1 MKKLI
6 AVLLALSC
14 MLIGAAAVA
23 ETLNI
28 AYMPNYGSLWSVE
41 TAINKGY
48 FEEEGLTINLVE
60 FADGPTIIAAMESG
74 SIDMGYIG
82 QGAHKLCI
90 NGRASIFALSHIS
103 NGDAL
108 IGGKGITTVED
119 LKGKVV
125 AYSSGTSS
133 EDILKN
139 SLDKAGMTMDDI
151 KAMDMD
157 ASAIVTAMLSGGVD
171 ACATWSPNSLKILE
185 EMPDAT
191 KLTDNMTFAD
201 TTVSLASW
209 ICMPKYGEENHDLLV
224 RFTRA
229 LFKGMDYSANEH
241 YDEVSE
247 WVSKQTATDYES
259 VYNQRG
265 DAQWLTGKEVA
276 QGAADGTVAKY
287 YELQQLR
294 EGWRGGEGSGA
305 GRFRVRALRRDDRG
319 RQVIPG
325 SENKTESLALGH
337 PSAGRPNAFWH
348 MGDGGRP
355 PARGP
360 QLNGR
365 AFKEDFR
372 KKRRTLSD
380 RRNRRRIIPCCLCSS
395 CCCLSRPFL
404 CC

>member
-1 MKKLI
+1 M
-6 AVLLALSC
+6 
-14 MLIGAAAVA
+14 
-23 ETLNI
+23 
-28 AYMPNYGSLWSVE
+28 E

-171 ACATWSPNSLKILE
+171 GILELLDLGVQTLGDLRRKLRVEELTLHVCSGGSDDPAAAAMRYGRAWAAIGAITPALDRLFVIKKRDIQPALDYNETSMKVDARLITTITIGRSLALALHAGVRFLKIL
-185 EMPDAT
+185 
-191 KLTDNMTFAD
+191 
-201 TTVSLASW
+201 
-209 ICMPKYGEENHDLLV
+209 
-224 RFTRA
+224 
-229 LFKGMDYSANEH
+229 
-241 YDEVSE
+241 
-247 WVSKQTATDYES
+247 
-259 VYNQRG
+259 NQR
-265 DAQWLTGKEVA
+265 
-276 QGAADGTVAKY
+276 
-287 YELQQLR
+287 
-294 EGWRGGEGSGA
+294 
-305 GRFRVRALRRDDRG
+305 
-319 RQVIPG
+319 
-325 SENKTESLALGH
+325 
-337 PSAGRPNAFWH
+337 
-348 MGDGGRP
+348 
-355 PARGP
+355 
-360 QLNGR
+360 
-365 AFKEDFR
+365 
-372 KKRRTLSD
+372 KKAV
-380 RRNRRRIIPCCLCSS
+380 
-395 CCCLSRPFL
+395 
-404 CC
+404 